1 MKMITPIMCGWVGR
15 IIMFTIVIVLIIIY
29 TASIMRY
36 PELINKGGASLSA
49 IGALLVI
56 YQAVLESRFEKG
68 KESERIIL
76 ERLEPANRE
85 IAERFVKQK
94 AAQRKSQRIEIVI
107 AIAIIVCV
115 GEVMHG
121 WGEYMYRGEA
131 SSEQIKHVG
140 DIDHLAEAHAF
151 AE

>member
-1 MKMITPIMCGWVGR
+1 MKIINPIICGWIGR
-15 IIMFTIVIVLIIIY
+15 IIVFTVVIVLTIIY

-56 YQAVLESRFEKG
+56 YQALLESKIEKN
-68 KESERIIL
+68 KETEGVIL
-76 ERLEPANRE
+76 EKLEPANRE
-85 IAERFVKQK
+85 IAEKFVKQK
-94 AAQRKSQRIEIVI
+94 ATQRKSQRIEIVI

-131 SSEQIKHVG
+131 GSEHIKHVG
-140 DIDHLAEAHAF
+140 EIDHLAEAHAL